1 MNNKETGLPEIQD
14 KENNVYTPE
23 INSFVAINYISCQDH
38 YKPRFEELF
47 KSRIKAIDKM
57 PGFIFMNVLKP
68 VNNEGNYLIVSYWKN
83 ESAFRE
89 WTKSSNFI
97 EGHKRGFEDI
107 KIAKER
113 NEEPP
118 MKSDFKTYNVL
129 SA

>member
-1 MNNKETGLPEIQD
+1 MNNKEFGLTETQE
-14 KENNVYTPE
+14 KENEVYTPE
-23 INSFVAINYISCQDH
+23 INSFVAINNISCQDH

-68 VNNEGNYLIVSYWKN
+68 VNGEGNYLIVSYWKN
-83 ESAFRE
+83 EDSFKD

-107 KIAKER
+107 KLAKEK

-118 MKSDFKTYNVL
+118 MKSDFKTYTVM
-129 SA
+129 SS

>member
-1 MNNKETGLPEIQD
+1 MSNHESSQTEIQES
-14 KENNVYTPE
+14 ENKIYTPE
-23 INSFVAINYISCQDH
+23 INSFVAINNISCKEH

-68 VNNEGNYLIVSYWKN
+68 MNNDGDYLIVSYWKN
-83 ESAFRE
+83 EDAFKV
-89 WTKSSNFI
+89 WTKSANFI

-107 KIAKER
+107 KMAKEK

-118 MKSDFKTYNVL
+118 MKSDFKTYSVM
-129 SA
+129 SS